1 MVVDINIS
9 KDKMNRRELLKL
21 SAAGFGLSAFDNLSE
36 LFSPNKNGIKI
47 GACDWSIGKAND
59 VGAMELGK
67 KIGLDGVQLS
77 MGNTDNQMH
86 LRQKLV
92 QQSYKAAAT
101 KLNIQFSGLALGELN
116 EVPYKSDPRAE
127 EWVSDSIDVARDL
140 GVKVVLLAFFSKG
153 DLKNDATGQREVINR
168 LKKVAP
174 KAERAGI
181 ILGIES
187 WLSAGEHMKII
198 DAVASEN
205 IKVYYDVCNSE
216 QMGYDIYK
224 EIRWLGKQG
233 QICEFHMKENGFLL
247 GTGKVDFKKVRSAI
261 EDIDYKGWV
270 QIEGA
275 VPANQP
281 IFESYV
287 KNLDYLHSIFPE
299 TK

>member
-1 MVVDINIS
+1 
-9 KDKMNRRELLKL
+9 MNRRELLKL
-21 SAAGFGLSAFDNLSE
+21 SAAGFSISTFGNLSE
-36 LFSPNKNGIKI
+36 LFAASKNMIKI

-59 VGAMELGK
+59 VGAMGLGK

-77 MGNTDNQMH
+77 MGNTGNQMH
-86 LRQKLV
+86 LRQKAV
-92 QQSYKAAAT
+92 QQNYKAAAT
-101 KLNIQFSGLALGELN
+101 KLKMQFSGLALGELN
-116 EVPYKSDPRAE
+116 DVPYKSDPRAE
-127 EWVSDSIDVARDL
+127 EWVSDSIDVAKDL
-140 GVKVVLLAFFSKG
+140 GVKVVLLAFFGKG
-153 DLKNDATGQREVINR
+153 DLKNDAAGQKEVINR
-168 LKKVAP
+168 LKRVAQ

-181 ILGIES
+181 VLGIES
-187 WLSAGEHMKII
+187 WLSAEEHMRII
-198 DAVASEN
+198 DAVGSKS

-261 EDIDYKGWV
+261 EDIDYNGWI

>member
-1 MVVDINIS
+1 
-9 KDKMNRRELLKL
+9 MNRRELLKL
-21 SAAGFGLSAFDNLSE
+21 SAAGFGINAFGSLSE
-36 LFSPNKNGIKI
+36 LFAFSKNTIKI

-59 VGAMELGK
+59 VYAMELGK

-77 MGNTDNQMH
+77 MGNVDNQMH
-86 LRQKLV
+86 LRQKTV

-101 KLNIQFSGLALGELN
+101 KLNMQFSGLALGELN
-116 EVPYKSDPRAE
+116 NVPYKSDPRAE

-153 DLKNDATGQREVINR
+153 DLKNNAAGQKEVISR
-168 LKKVAP
+168 LKRVAQ

-181 ILGIES
+181 VLGIES
-187 WLSAGEHMKII
+187 WLSAEEHMRII
-198 DAVASEN
+198 DAVGSKS

-247 GTGKVDFKKVRSAI
+247 GAGKVDFKKVRSAI
-261 EDIDYKGWV
+261 EDIDYNGWI

-275 VPANQP
+275 VPENQP

>member
-1 MVVDINIS
+1 
-9 KDKMNRRELLKL
+9 MNRRELLKL
-21 SAAGFGLSAFDNLSE
+21 SAAGFGINAFGSLSE
-36 LFSPNKNGIKI
+36 LFASSKNTIKI

-59 VGAMELGK
+59 VDAMELGK

-77 MGNTDNQMH
+77 MGNVDNQMH
-86 LRQKLV
+86 LRQKTV

-101 KLNIQFSGLALGELN
+101 KLNMQFSGLALGELN
-116 EVPYKSDPRAE
+116 NVPYKSDPRAE
-127 EWVSDSIDVARDL
+127 EWVSDSIDVAKDL
-140 GVKVVLLAFFSKG
+140 RVKVVLLAFFSKG
-153 DLKNDATGQREVINR
+153 DLKNNAAGQKEVISR
-168 LKKVAP
+168 LKRVAQ

-187 WLSAGEHMKII
+187 WLSAEEHMRII
-198 DAVASEN
+198 DAVGSKS

-233 QICEFHMKENGFLL
+233 QICDFHMKENGFLL
-247 GTGKVDFKKVRSAI
+247 GAGKVDFKKVRSAI
-261 EDIDYKGWV
+261 EDIDYNGWI

-275 VPANQP
+275 VPENQP

>member
-1 MVVDINIS
+1 
-9 KDKMNRRELLKL
+9 MNRRELLKL
-21 SAAGFGLSAFDNLSE
+21 SAAGFSMSTFGNLSE
-36 LFSPNKNGIKI
+36 LFAASKNVIKI

-59 VGAMELGK
+59 VDAMELGK

-77 MGNTDNQMH
+77 MGNTGNQMH
-86 LRQKLV
+86 LRQKAV
-92 QQSYKAAAT
+92 QQNYKTAAT
-101 KLNIQFSGLALGELN
+101 KLNMQFSGLALGELN
-116 EVPYKSDPRAE
+116 DVPYKSDPRAE

-153 DLKNDATGQREVINR
+153 DLKNDAAGQREVINR
-168 LKKVAP
+168 LKKIAS

-187 WLSAGEHMKII
+187 WLSAEEHMRII
-198 DAVASEN
+198 DAVGSKS
-205 IKVYYDVCNSE
+205 IKVYYDVCNSN

-247 GTGKVDFKKVRSAI
+247 GTGKVDFKKVHSAI
-261 EDIDYKGWV
+261 EDIDYNGWI

-275 VPANQP
+275 VPADQP

-287 KNLDYLHSIFPE
+287 KNLDYLHSIFSE

>member
-1 MVVDINIS
+1 
-9 KDKMNRRELLKL
+9 MNRRELLKL
-21 SAAGFGLSAFDNLSE
+21 SAAGFSISTFGNLSE
-36 LFSPNKNGIKI
+36 LFAASKNVIKI

-59 VGAMELGK
+59 VEAMELGK

-77 MGNTDNQMH
+77 MGNAGNQMH
-86 LRQKLV
+86 LRQKAV
-92 QQSYKAAAT
+92 QQNYKAAAT
-101 KLNIQFSGLALGELN
+101 KFNMQFSGLALGELN
-116 EVPYKSDPRAE
+116 DVPYKSDPRAE

-153 DLKNDATGQREVINR
+153 DLKNDAAGQKEVISR
-168 LKKVAP
+168 LKRVAQ

-181 ILGIES
+181 VLGIES
-187 WLSAGEHMKII
+187 WLSAEEHMRII
-198 DAVASEN
+198 DAVGSKS

-247 GTGKVDFKKVRSAI
+247 GAGKVDFKKVRSAI
-261 EDIDYKGWV
+261 EDIDYNGWI

>member
-1 MVVDINIS
+1 
-9 KDKMNRRELLKL
+9 MNRRDLFKL
-21 SAAGFGLSAFDNLSE
+21 SAAGLGLGAFGNLSE
-36 LFSPNKNGIKI
+36 LFAANKNGIKI

-77 MGNTDNQMH
+77 MGNAGNQMH
-86 LRQKLV
+86 LRQKAV
-92 QQSYKAAAT
+92 QKSYKDAAA
-101 KLNIQFSGLALGELN
+101 KLNMQFSGLALGELN
-116 EVPYKSDPRAE
+116 EIPYKSDPRAE
-127 EWVSDSIDVARDL
+127 EWVSDSVDVARDL

-153 DLKNDATGQREVINR
+153 DLKNDEVGQKEVINR

-181 ILGIES
+181 TLGIES
-187 WLSAGEHMKII
+187 WLSAEEHMKII
-198 DAVASEN
+198 DAVGSKS

-216 QMGYDIYK
+216 QMGYDIYQ
-224 EIRWLGKQG
+224 EMRWLGKQD

-247 GTGKVDFKKVRSAI
+247 GAGKVNFNKVRSAI
-261 EDIDYKGWV
+261 EDIDYKGWI

-275 VPANQP
+275 VPADQP

-287 KNLDYLHSIFPE
+287 KNLDYLHSVFPE